1 MLRFDLRGGR
11 NYLKVKTIAED
22 DATRLQARTMAS
34 MILDSE
40 TKTVES
46 DHGDELRLWLRLLT
60 CTTLIEGT
68 VRSRLREKFD
78 VTLPRFDLM
87 AQLDR
92 APDGMTLSDV
102 SKRMMVSNGNVTGL
116 VERLVESGH
125 LDRRTS
131 ESDRR
136 VQVIRLTK
144 LGRAEFRRMATEHE
158 TWIAEI
164 FSDLTPKDVRELMRL
179 LAKTKG
185 SAQKCTSP
193 KAP

>member
-1 MLRFDLRGGR
+1 M
-11 NYLKVKTIAED
+11 T
-22 DATRLQARTMAS
+22 
-34 MILDSE
+34 ILDSE
-40 TKTVES
+40 TKAVETPE
-46 DHGDELRLWLRLLT
+46 DHGDALRLWLRLLT
-60 CTTLIEGT
+60 CANLIEGE
-68 VRSRLREKFD
+68 VRSRLRERFD

-87 AQLDR
+87 AQLDK

-131 ESDRR
+131 EQDRR

-144 LGRAEFRRMATEHE
+144 LGRAEFRKMAAEHE

-164 FSDLTPKDVRELMRL
+164 FSDLGDKDLRELMRL
-179 LAKTKG
+179 LAKTKV
-185 SAQKCTSP
+185 SAR
-193 KAP
+193 KAAESRID

>member
-1 MLRFDLRGGR
+1 M
-11 NYLKVKTIAED
+11 T
-22 DATRLQARTMAS
+22 
-34 MILDSE
+34 ILDSE
-40 TKTVES
+40 TKAVETPE
-46 DHGDELRLWLRLLT
+46 DHGDALRLWLRLLT
-60 CTTLIEGT
+60 CANLIEGE
-68 VRSRLREKFD
+68 VRSRLRERFD

-87 AQLDR
+87 AQLDK

-131 ESDRR
+131 EQDRR

-144 LGRAEFRRMATEHE
+144 LGRAEFRKMAAEHE

-164 FSDLTPKDVRELMRL
+164 FSDLGDKDLRELMRL
-179 LAKTKG
+179 LAKTKA
-185 SAQKCTSP
+185 SAR
-193 KAP
+193 KAAESRID